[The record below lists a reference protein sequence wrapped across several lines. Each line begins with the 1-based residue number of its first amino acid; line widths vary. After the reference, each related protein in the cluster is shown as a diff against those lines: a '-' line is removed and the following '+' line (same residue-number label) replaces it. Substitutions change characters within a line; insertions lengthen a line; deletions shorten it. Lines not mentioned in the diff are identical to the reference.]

1 MPEQEYE
8 TVRAE
13 VADRILT
20 VTLNRPEKLN
30 AFNPRMMSD
39 LLDVLDAA
47 DADDDVRVIVVTG
60 AGRGFCAGAD
70 VSSGGRRSTIAGRG
84 PGTGTPAAGSR
95 CGSSPAPSRSSRR
108 STAPRP
114 ASGPA

>member
-1 MPEQEYE
+1 MQYE

-13 VADRILT
+13 TADGILT
-20 VTLNRPEKLN
+20 VTLDRPEKLN
-30 AFNPRMMSD
+30 AFSPQMMRD

-70 VSSGGRRSTIAGRG
+70 VSAG
-84 PGTGTPAAGSR
+84 
-95 CGSSPAPSRSSRR
+95 
-108 STAPRP
+108 
-114 ASGPA
+114 

>member
-1 MPEQEYE
+1 MPEQGYE

-13 VADRILT
+13 VRDRILT

-30 AFNPRMMSD
+30 AFNPQMMGD
-39 LLDVLDAA
+39 LLDVFDAA

-70 VSSGGRRSTIAGRG
+70 VSSGGSSFDHRSAGARHRD
-84 PGTGTPAAGSR
+84 TGAGSR
-95 CGSSPAPSRSSRR
+95 CASSPAPSRSSRR
-108 STAPRP
+108 STARRP

>member
-20 VTLNRPEKLN
+20 VTLNRPERLN
-30 AFNPRMMSD
+30 AFNPQMMRD

-47 DADDDVRVIVVTG
+47 DADDEVRVVVVTG
-60 AGRGFCAGAD
+60 AAAASVRAPTSAPAA
-70 VSSGGRRSTIAGRG
+70 RPSTTAGRA

-95 CGSSPAPSRSSRR
+95 YGSTPATSR
-108 STAPRP
+108 
-114 ASGPA
+114 